1 MDKNANHRANHATNH
16 STNLPQDSRESNIS
30 KSAKSNNPQTHESK
44 LYTPPHTKKISDFTK
59 IRHLTTRRD
68 KVILLF
74 VLLPAT
80 FLLSLIE
87 TFAISIIMP
96 FITLATNPE
105 LIFSNKYAHFAY
117 KIFGFENAVNFMVFF
132 SGFLIIF
139 YVFRA
144 IYNVAYSYALNRFA
158 FRKYHFF
165 AYRLF
170 CKVVE
175 LSYADFTNRDI
186 DAIRRNIT
194 QESLKVSIYIQQMLI
209 VCSEAITIAL
219 MDALLLIVSWKMTL
233 VLTIFLL
240 ANILL
245 IIKTIAKNI
254 QKQGAI
260 NAQMGK
266 AVLSIISKALGN
278 FKIIKLKGIQQSIL
292 NDFDMASKKRVDS
305 EIKFQVLAPLPR
317 FILESLGLCILIAAV
332 AYILIH
338 NNSAASV
345 IAIISMYALAL
356 YRILPALN
364 RILYSY
370 NTMKYNKKGLEI
382 VYENLLYH
390 TEYEDNEPLDFKRDI
405 VLKNISFAY
414 KEGKNIIENFSLTI
428 KKGEKIAFIGESG
441 AGKSTMIDLI
451 IGIYKPQRGE
461 ILIDDMLLDNH
472 NLRAWR
478 KKIGYIPQNIFL
490 FDGSVAENIALGEK
504 IDKGRIVECCKR
516 ANIWEFLADNDG
528 INTRVGDN
536 GIKLSGGQR
545 QRIAIA
551 RALYDNPEIL
561 VLDEATSA
569 LDSQTEERIMDE
581 IYSIAKDKTLLIIAH
596 RLSTIERCEK
606 VVRI

>member
-1 MDKNANHRANHATNH
+1 MMNQPKN
-16 STNLPQDSRESNIS
+16 
-30 KSAKSNNPQTHESK
+30 
-44 LYTPPHTKKISDFTK
+44 KISDFTK

-87 TFAISIIMP
+87 TFAISVIMP
-96 FITLATNPE
+96 FITLASNPE
-105 LIFSNKYAHFAY
+105 LIFENQYARFFY
-117 KIFGFENAVNFMVFF
+117 ESLGFENAVHFMVFF
-132 SGFLIIF
+132 SGFLIVF

-175 LSYADFTNRDI
+175 LSYIDFTNRDM

-194 QESLKVSIYIQQMLI
+194 TESLKVSIYIQQMLN
-209 VCSEAITIAL
+209 VCAEMLTIAL
-219 MDALLLIVSWKMTL
+219 MYALLLFVSWKMTL
-233 VLTIFLL
+233 ILTLFLL
-240 ANILL
+240 ANIIL
-245 IIKTIAKNI
+245 IIKTISKNI

-260 NAQMGK
+260 NAAMGK

-278 FKIIKLKGIQQSIL
+278 FKIIKLKGIQQGIL
-292 NDFDMASKKRVDS
+292 NDFDCASKKRVDS
-305 EIKFQVLAPLPR
+305 EIKYQVLAPLPR

-356 YRILPALN
+356 YRILPAIN

-370 NTMKYNKKGLEI
+370 NSMKYNKKGLEI

-390 TEYEDNEPLDFKRDI
+390 TEYEDNQPINFKRKI
-405 VLKNISFAY
+405 ELKNISFAY
-414 KEGKNIIENFSLTI
+414 NEGKNVISDFSLTI
-428 KKGEKIAFIGESG
+428 NKGDKVAFVGKSG
-441 AGKSTMIDLI
+441 AGKSTLIDLI

-461 ILIDDMLLDNH
+461 IRIDDILLNNE

-504 IDKGRIVECCKR
+504 IDESKIIECCKR
-516 ANIWEFLADNDG
+516 ANIWEFLSENDG

-536 GIKLSGGQR
+536 GIKLSGGQK

-569 LDSQTEERIMDE
+569 LDSQTEENIMNE
-581 IYSIAKDKTLLIIAH
+581 IYGIAQDKTLLIIAH
-596 RLSTIERCEK
+596 RLSTTEKCERVIE
-606 VVRI
+606 VG

>member
-1 MDKNANHRANHATNH
+1 M
-16 STNLPQDSRESNIS
+16 
-30 KSAKSNNPQTHESK
+30 KSHNPRESK
-44 LYTPPHTKKISDFTK
+44 LATPQKPHDSHKTSVSHKISDFAK

-68 KVILLF
+68 KIILLF
-74 VLLPAT
+74 ILLPAT

-96 FITLATNPE
+96 FITLATNPQ
-105 LIFSNKYAHFAY
+105 LIFDNPYTRFFY
-117 KIFGFENAVNFMVFF
+117 DNLGFESAVNFMVFF
-132 SGFLIIF
+132 SGFLIVF

-144 IYNVAYSYALNRFA
+144 IYNVTYSYALNRFA

-175 LSYADFTNRDI
+175 LSYIDFTNRDM

-194 QESLKVSIYIQQMLI
+194 QESLKVSHYIQNLLNI
-209 VCSEAITIAL
+209 CSESITIIL
-219 MDALLLIVSWKMTL
+219 MYVLLLFVSWKMTL
-233 VLTIFLL
+233 VLTLFLL
-240 ANILL
+240 ANVIL
-245 IIKTIAKNI
+245 IINTISKNI

-278 FKIIKLKGIQQSIL
+278 FKIIKLKGIQQIIL
-292 NDFDMASKKRVDS
+292 NDFDTASKKRVDS

-364 RILYSY
+364 RILFSY
-370 NTMKYNKKGLEI
+370 NTMKFNKKGLEI

-390 TEYEDNEPLDFKRDI
+390 TEYEDNEPIQFTREI
-405 VLKNISFAY
+405 ALKNVSFAY
-414 KEGKNIIENFSLTI
+414 KDGRNVIENFSLTI

-441 AGKSTMIDLI
+441 AGKSTLIDLI

-461 ILIDDMLLDNH
+461 IRIDDILLDNH
-472 NLRAWR
+472 NLRSWR

-490 FDGSVAENIALGEK
+490 FDGSVAENIALGET
-504 IDKGRIVECCKR
+504 IDEGRVIECCKR
-516 ANIWEFLADNDG
+516 ANIWEFLRENDG

-569 LDSQTEERIMDE
+569 LDSQTEERIMEE
-581 IYSIAKDKTLLIIAH
+581 IYNIAKDKTLLVIAH
-596 RLSTIERCEK
+596 RLSTIERCER
-606 VVRI
+606 VVRV